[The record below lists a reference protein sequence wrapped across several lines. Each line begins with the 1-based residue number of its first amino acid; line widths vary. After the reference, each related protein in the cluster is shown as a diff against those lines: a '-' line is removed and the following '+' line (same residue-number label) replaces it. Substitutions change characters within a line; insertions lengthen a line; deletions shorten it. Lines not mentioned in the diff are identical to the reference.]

1 MIIDVNKESLEL
13 LAMTGCLVDWRV
25 DGPCMLDDNK
35 AYSLIAH
42 CTAIDF
48 CRACWLKWLS
58 KESENN
64 HEE

>member
-13 LAMTGCLVDWRV
+13 LAMTGCPVDWRV

-42 CTAIDF
+42 
-48 CRACWLKWLS
+48 
-58 KESENN
+58 
-64 HEE
+64 